1 MNRAIP
7 QLLAILFLALCLSH
21 CRDKVASPETK
32 IIGLD
37 NSASAKAT
45 KDAFS
50 VAGNFQAPS
59 NLKFSSSSIPGF
71 FQKYPELKVYEN
83 DITRFY
89 RERAY
94 SYAWY
99 NESGIIEQVNG
110 LYSRILQ
117 MENDG
122 LNTHIPYLANLHALM
137 DDNDSSL
144 LKEPM
149 NPEAELLL
157 TAQYFNFAKKVW
169 QGVDEK
175 NTKEID
181 WFLPRKKLDLK
192 SLMDSLLF
200 DGNKEFIATEPVYPQ
215 YGYLKNYLK
224 TYRELQSKGLWKP
237 IASDKR
243 SYRSGDSSMVV
254 VEIKKKLYY
263 LGDHNG
269 DTTKALFDGE
279 LEKGVKEFQRR
290 HGWRDDGIVGAAM
303 LQELNT
309 PLESRIKQ
317 IVVNME
323 RCRWVPSR
331 AKSEFLLV
339 NIPAYKLF
347 VFENDSLKW
356 DMNVVVGQTMHKTAI
371 FNGDLKYVVFS
382 PYWNVPPSILSKEIL
397 PGIKRDPNYLNK
409 HNMEWNGSGVR
420 QKPGPPNSLGKVKFL
435 FPNSFNI
442 YLHDTPAK
450 SLFGEEQ
457 RAFSH
462 GCIRLSEP
470 EKLAT
475 YLLRN
480 RPEWTTEKIKAAMN
494 SGTEKYVT
502 LNETVPVYIAYFT
515 SWVDKNGKINFRN
528 DVYKRDERVAKMIL
542 Q

>member
-1 MNRAIP
+1 MNRPIP
-7 QLLAILFLALCLSH
+7 QLLATLFLALFLSY
-21 CRDKVASPETK
+21 CTDKAASPETK
-32 IIGLD
+32 TPGVD
-37 NSASAKAT
+37 SSASAKAT
-45 KDAFS
+45 KDAIA

-59 NLKFSSSSIPGF
+59 HLTFTASYITDF
-71 FQKYPELKVYEN
+71 FKKYPDLKAYEN
-83 DITRFY
+83 DISRFY
-89 RERAY
+89 KDRGY

-110 LYSRILQ
+110 LYGRILQ
-117 MENDG
+117 MESDG
-122 LNTHIPYLANLHALM
+122 LSLQIPYLANLRALM
-137 DDNDSSL
+137 DDNDSTL

-157 TAQYFNFAKKVW
+157 TSQYFNFAKKVW
-169 QGVDEK
+169 QGVNEK

-181 WFLPRKKLDLK
+181 WFLPRKKLELK
-192 SLMDSLLF
+192 SLMDSLLY
-200 DGNKEFIATEPVYPQ
+200 DGNKEFVQSEPVYPQ
-215 YGYLKNYLK
+215 YGYLKRYLK
-224 TYRELQSKGLWKP
+224 NYRELLSKGLWKP
-237 IASDKR
+237 VVSDKK
-243 SYRSGDSSMVV
+243 SYRSGDSSIAVV
-254 VEIKKKLYY
+254 DIKKKLYY
-263 LGDHNG
+263 LGDHIG
-269 DTTKALFDGE
+269 DTTRALFDGE
-279 LEKGVKEFQRR
+279 LENAVKEFQRR
-290 HGWRDDGIVGAAM
+290 HGWKDDGIVGVAM
-303 LQELNT
+303 LRELNT

-382 PYWNVPPSILSKEIL
+382 PYWNVPPGILSKEIL
-397 PGIKRDPNYLNK
+397 PCIKRDPNYLKK

-420 QKPGPPNSLGKVKFL
+420 QKPGPANSLGKVKFL

-450 SLFGEEQ
+450 TLFGEDQ

-470 EKLAT
+470 EKLAV

-480 RPEWTTEKIKAAMN
+480 RPEWTTENIKASMN

-502 LNETVPVYIAYFT
+502 LSETVPVYITYFT
-515 SWVDKNGKINFRN
+515 SWVDKKGKINFRN
-528 DVYKRDERVAKMIL
+528 DVYKRDETVAKMIF